1 MGVVVYRT
9 QEVFKMHELRQKN
22 LEFLLHSEALKVV
35 CGVIFYMMSNLSV
48 RSCDNMYISII
59 KWMHLNIYVSSVHFP
74 PDVRYCDSFRM

>member
-35 CGVIFYMMSNLSV
+35 
-48 RSCDNMYISII
+48 
-59 KWMHLNIYVSSVHFP
+59 W
-74 PDVRYCDSFRM
+74 RYFLHDEQPLRQKLR